1 MLATILASVV
11 SGEATEAIGR
21 ARRTAVAYLI
31 AGLFAFCGA
40 VFLLVAGYIAAARE
54 LGPLPAA
61 LWFGGGFVLLAV
73 LVIVI
78 HSISTSVR
86 KRRIAKRRETE
97 MKAVASAAA
106 IAMLPVVASR
116 VGGLGLVVPAVAA
129 LAWAVYREN
138 KSRKPGDTDPR

>member
-11 SGEATEAIGR
+11 SGEATEALGR
-21 ARRTAVAYLI
+21 ARRTAIAYLI
-31 AGLFAFCGA
+31 AGLFALCGA
-40 VFLLVAGYIAAARE
+40 VFLLMAGYIAAARE
-54 LGPLPAA
+54 FGPLPAA
-61 LWFGGGFVLLAV
+61 LWFGGGFVGLAV
-73 LVIVI
+73 LVVII
-78 HSISTSVR
+78 HSISASMR

-138 KSRKPGDTDPR
+138 QTRKPQDTDDR